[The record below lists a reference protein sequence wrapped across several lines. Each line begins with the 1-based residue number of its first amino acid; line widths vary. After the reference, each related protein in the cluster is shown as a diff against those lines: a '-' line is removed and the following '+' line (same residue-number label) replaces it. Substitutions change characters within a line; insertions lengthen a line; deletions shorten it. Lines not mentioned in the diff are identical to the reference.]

1 MIKKE
6 YIAPEATTIR
16 VTAKTL
22 TASQPTIEFTQE
34 DEYADPEEEIL

>member
-6 YIAPEATTIR
+6 YIAPETTTVH

-22 TASQPTIEFTQE
+22 TGSQPTIEFTQE
-34 DEYADPEEEIL
+34 DEYADPDEEIL

>member
-6 YIAPEATTIR
+6 YIAPEATIVR
-16 VTAKTL
+16 AIAKTL